1 MGFMMQCNEKNV
13 QLISDNKPKS
23 SGKIRRAQTDIL
35 HSSCP
40 ILFKNAKIKK
50 DKERLK
56 NCFRSKE
63 TKQYIDLIA
72 IHDHVRD
79 PDL

>member
-23 SGKIRRAQTDIL
+23 LGKIRRAQTDIL
-35 HSSCP
+35 HSSCT
-40 ILFKNAKIKK
+40 ILFKNAKK

-63 TKQYIDLIA
+63 TKKYIDQIA
-72 IHDHVRD
+72 IHDLVRD